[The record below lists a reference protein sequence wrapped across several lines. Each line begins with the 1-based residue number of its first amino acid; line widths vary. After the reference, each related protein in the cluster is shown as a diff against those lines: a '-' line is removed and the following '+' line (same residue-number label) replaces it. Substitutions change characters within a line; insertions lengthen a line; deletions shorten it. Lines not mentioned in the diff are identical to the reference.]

1 MTVIEVLLR
10 GLSALH
16 GLDPSALGSLPALV
30 VTALGLGALG
40 ITVTAVAALAAA
52 LLVLRLVA
60 LQTGADAAGA
70 PRASRATPDLVTR
83 IAWSDPDAD
92 GHPRSRAPGAV
103 PAV

>member
-10 GLSALH
+10 GVSALH
-16 GLDPSALGSLPALV
+16 GLDPAALGSLPGLTIA
-30 VTALGLGALG
+30 ALGLGALG
-40 ITVTAVAALAAA
+40 ITVAAVGAVAAA

-60 LQTGADAAGA
+60 LLTGADAADAG
-70 PRASRATPDLVTR
+70 RASRTAPDLVTR

-92 GHPRSRAPGAV
+92 GHPRPRAPGAV

>member
-16 GLDPSALGSLPALV
+16 GLDPAALGSLPAL
-30 VTALGLGALG
+30 TAAALGLGAVG

-52 LLVLRLVA
+52 LVVLRLVA
-60 LQTGADAAGA
+60 VLTGVGAPGA
-70 PRASRATPDLVTR
+70 PRASRTTPDLVTR

-92 GHPRSRAPGAV
+92 GHPRPRAPGAV

>member
-10 GLSALH
+10 GVSALH
-16 GLDPSALGSLPALV
+16 GLDPSALGSLPALA

-40 ITVTAVAALAAA
+40 ITVTALAAA
-52 LLVLRLVA
+52 LLALRLVA
-60 LQTGADAAGA
+60 LLTGADAAGA
-70 PRASRATPDLVTR
+70 PRASRTTPDLVTR

-92 GHPRSRAPGAV
+92 GHARPRAPGVV

>member
-10 GLSALH
+10 GLSAVH
-16 GLDPSALGSLPALV
+16 GLDPAALGSLPAL
-30 VTALGLGALG
+30 TAAALGLGAVG
-40 ITVTAVAALAAA
+40 ITVTALAAA

-60 LQTGADAAGA
+60 VLTGVGAPGA
-70 PRASRATPDLVTR
+70 PRASRTTPDLVTR

-92 GHPRSRAPGAV
+92 GHPRPRAPGAA

>member
-16 GLDPSALGSLPALV
+16 GVDPAALGALPA
-30 VTALGLGALG
+30 TAIAALGLGAVG
-40 ITVTAVAALAAA
+40 ITATAVATLAAA

-60 LQTGADAAGA
+60 VLSGADAAGV
-70 PRASRATPDLVTR
+70 PRASRPTPDLVTR

-92 GHPRSRAPGAV
+92 GHPRPRAPGAV